1 LLHAGEGLGG
11 LLEAFGGAA
20 GLGLGA
26 GGIVL
31 GFLAGG
37 GGAAHV
43 ISGLAEAFE
52 GLLDARVDA
61 VAGASAAGL
70 LLLLLLAA
78 GLLAALAALTA
89 LAGGGGLALLTL
101 LALLALLSLLALLLA
116 GFAAGEAFH
125 LALEF
130 LGFAAEHF
138 LLPAL
143 LEALLIL
150 VLLLAGEFLLAAGQL
165 FEALQGFVDF
175 LGALILTGAL
185 GSGFVLI
192 LFGVEFEI
200 E

>member
-70 LLLLLLAA
+70 LLLLLLTA
-78 GLLAALAALTA
+78 GLLAALTA